1 MSFDFLLTENGITV
15 DLSVLKD
22 LVGDDIDS
30 IRSIIELFLTTMPPS
45 IEKMK
50 QYDDQ
55 KDWEN
60 LFKTAHTVKSSVSV
74 IKVSSSYALSATY
87 YFDTA
92 DDLLGGT
99 IGYGLSPDDRYF
111 AIQFYKLTTY
121 KAGIF
126 YKKKISRFNVLSASA
141 SWANQEY
148 LPETKGNQYQIGVSW
163 LHRF

>member
-55 KDWEN
+55 QDWEN

-74 IKVSSSYALSATY
+74 IKVDELYDAVVAVESKAENRVELDSIRPMIEFIELKYAIAER
-87 YFDTA
+87 
-92 DDLLGGT
+92 LLKKE
-99 IGYGLSPDDRYF
+99 LQRYWPN
-111 AIQFYKLTTY
+111 
-121 KAGIF
+121 
-126 YKKKISRFNVLSASA
+126 S
-141 SWANQEY
+141 
-148 LPETKGNQYQIGVSW
+148 
-163 LHRF
+163 

>member
-55 KDWEN
+55 QDWEN

-74 IKVSSSYALSATY
+74 IKVDELYDAVVGVESKAENRIELDSIRPMIEFIALKYAIAER
-87 YFDTA
+87 
-92 DDLLGGT
+92 LLKKE
-99 IGYGLSPDDRYF
+99 LQRYWPN
-111 AIQFYKLTTY
+111 
-121 KAGIF
+121 
-126 YKKKISRFNVLSASA
+126 S
-141 SWANQEY
+141 
-148 LPETKGNQYQIGVSW
+148 
-163 LHRF
+163 

>member
-55 KDWEN
+55 QDWEN

-74 IKVSSSYALSATY
+74 IKVDELYDAVVAVESKAENRVELDSIRPMIEFIALKYAIAER
-87 YFDTA
+87 
-92 DDLLGGT
+92 LLKKE
-99 IGYGLSPDDRYF
+99 LQRYWPN
-111 AIQFYKLTTY
+111 
-121 KAGIF
+121 
-126 YKKKISRFNVLSASA
+126 S
-141 SWANQEY
+141 
-148 LPETKGNQYQIGVSW
+148 
-163 LHRF
+163 

>member
-30 IRSIIELFLTTMPPS
+30 IGSIIELFLTTMPPS

-55 KDWEN
+55 QDWEN

-74 IKVSSSYALSATY
+74 IKVDELYDAVVAVESKAENRVELDSIRPMIEFIALKYAIAER
-87 YFDTA
+87 
-92 DDLLGGT
+92 LLKKE
-99 IGYGLSPDDRYF
+99 LQRYWPN
-111 AIQFYKLTTY
+111 
-121 KAGIF
+121 
-126 YKKKISRFNVLSASA
+126 S
-141 SWANQEY
+141 
-148 LPETKGNQYQIGVSW
+148 
-163 LHRF
+163 

>member
-74 IKVSSSYALSATY
+74 IKVDELYDAVVGVESKAENRVELDSIRPMIEFIALKYAIAER
-87 YFDTA
+87 
-92 DDLLGGT
+92 LLKKE
-99 IGYGLSPDDRYF
+99 LQRYWPN
-111 AIQFYKLTTY
+111 
-121 KAGIF
+121 
-126 YKKKISRFNVLSASA
+126 S
-141 SWANQEY
+141 
-148 LPETKGNQYQIGVSW
+148 
-163 LHRF
+163 